1 MNDSST
7 KTILVADDDP
17 SIRFVLEHALVRAG
31 FHVDC
36 FESGDKLLEHLHH
49 AGADLIITDIVMPSG
64 SGLDLLKTIRARHP
78 ALPVIVITAQST
90 LRNAVQA
97 FERGAFEYLPKP
109 FDINALVDL
118 VNRAMAHSQPVPEH
132 RENNESDRFG
142 GIIGSSMAMQ
152 ELFRIIGRLA
162 NSEMTVLIHGE
173 SGTGKELV
181 ARAIHASSPRRD
193 HPFTA
198 INMAAIPRSLIE
210 SELFGHEKGA
220 FTGAISR
227 RPGHFEQARGG
238 SLFLDEIGDMP
249 MDAQTRLLRVLQDGT
264 YSQVGSTQTMH
275 SDVRIIAASHQDL
288 PAAISAGRFR
298 EDLFYR
304 LNVIPIHVPS
314 LRSRRE
320 DIPRLADYFLGRAAK
335 EHGLSRKRLAPDT
348 LDRLLAHSW
357 PGNVRELENLIH
369 RLMVLVPDEVI
380 QPGHLDLPK
389 PKHPNMPAN
398 TFEAATPLHTA
409 ALPSSTPV
417 TWPPDSAASPTP
429 PHAAAS
435 PAFPPANLPEVP
447 LQLAIHRELDRFF
460 ASLNG
465 LPPANLYA
473 FILRL
478 VEEPLLQRVLQETR
492 GNQVRAAQILGI
504 NRNTLRKKIQELGI
518 LPKQ

>member
-1 MNDSST
+1 MNDSAT

-17 SIRFVLEHALVRAG
+17 SIRFVLEHALVRSG
-31 FHVDC
+31 FHVCC
-36 FESGDKLLEHLHH
+36 FESGDKLLDHMHG
-49 AGADLIITDIVMPSG
+49 AGADLVITDIVMPSG
-64 SGLDLLKTIRARHP
+64 SGLDLLKTLKTRHP
-78 ALPVIVITAQST
+78 SMPVIVITAQST
-90 LRNAVQA
+90 LRNAVHA
-97 FERGAFEYLPKP
+97 LERGAFEYLPKP
-109 FDINALVDL
+109 FDINTLIDL
-118 VNRAMAHSQPVPEH
+118 VNRALIHSRPLSEH
-132 RENNESDRFG
+132 RDNADLDRFG

-152 ELFRIIGRLA
+152 ELFRVIGRLA

-181 ARAIHASSPRRD
+181 ARAIHACSPRRNQ
-193 HPFTA
+193 PFTA

-249 MDAQTRLLRVLQDGT
+249 MEAQTRLLRVLQDGT
-264 YSQVGSTQTMH
+264 YTQVGGTQTIH

-288 PAAISAGRFR
+288 PAAIAAGRFR

-320 DIPRLADYFLGRAAK
+320 DIPLLADYFLDRAAK
-335 EHGLSRKRLAPDT
+335 ELGLSRKRLAPTT
-348 LDRLLAHSW
+348 LDCLAVHSW

-380 QPGHLDLPK
+380 QPGHLDLPE
-389 PKHPNMPAN
+389 PRRPD
-398 TFEAATPLHTA
+398 
-409 ALPSSTPV
+409 LPVFGSE
-417 TWPPDSAASPTP
+417 SP
-429 PHAAAS
+429 S
-435 PAFPPANLPEVP
+435 PAMFAPVSAPAAPFPPPVVPPVAAVPNLP
-447 LQLAIHRELDRFF
+447 LQQAIHNELDRFF
-460 ASLNG
+460 AALNG
-465 LPPANLYA
+465 LPPTNLYD

-478 VEEPLLQRVLQETR
+478 VEEPLLDRVLRETR
-492 GNQVRAAQILGI
+492 GNQVKAAQVLGI

-518 LPKQ
+518 VPKR

>member
-1 MNDSST
+1 MNDTTT

-17 SIRFVLEHALVRAG
+17 SIRFVLEHALVRSG
-31 FHVDC
+31 FHVCC
-36 FESGDKLLEHLHH
+36 FDGGDKLLDHMHNVR
-49 AGADLIITDIVMPSG
+49 ADLVITDIVMPSG
-64 SGLDLLKTIRARHP
+64 SGLDLLKTLKARHP
-78 ALPVIVITAQST
+78 HMPVIVITAQST
-90 LRNAVQA
+90 LRNAVHA

-109 FDINALVDL
+109 FDINTLVDL
-118 VNRAMAHSQPVPEH
+118 VNRALTQSRPASEH
-132 RENNESDRFG
+132 RENPDMDRFG

-152 ELFRIIGRLA
+152 ELFRVIGRLA

-181 ARAIHASSPRRD
+181 ARAIHACSPRRNQ
-193 HPFTA
+193 PFTA

-249 MDAQTRLLRVLQDGT
+249 MEAQTRLLRVLQDGT
-264 YSQVGSTQTMH
+264 YTQVGSTQTIH

-320 DIPRLADYFLGRAAK
+320 DIPLLADYFLGRAAK
-335 EHGLSRKRLAPDT
+335 ELGLTRKRLALAT
-348 LDRLLAHSW
+348 LDRLAAHSW

-380 QPGHLDLPK
+380 QPSHLDLPE
-389 PKHPNMPAN
+389 PRRHD
-398 TFEAATPLHTA
+398 LA
-409 ALPSSTPV
+409 ALVPDLSSQHAV
-417 TWPPDSAASPTP
+417 AVPDALSSP
-429 PHAAAS
+429 
-435 PAFPPANLPEVP
+435 LPDVP
-447 LQLAIHRELDRFF
+447 LQQAIHNELDRFF

-465 LPPANLYA
+465 LPPANLYD
-473 FILRL
+473 FILRM
-478 VEEPLLQRVLQETR
+478 VEEPLLNRVLQETR
-492 GNQVRAAQILGI
+492 GNQVKAAQVLGI
-504 NRNTLRKKIQELGI
+504 NRNTLRKKIQDLGI
-518 LPKQ
+518 VPKR